1 MALTGQEF
9 AQGVQG
15 ANLAAQAMQQPWQDR
30 EQMQMLQ
37 SIYNDPNY
45 QGKPVSEILSAAG
58 KKFLGT
64 NSWKTG
70 LGLMEKSDLAQMRE
84 ARASQA
90 QQVEL
95 QNTLDSMSNDL
106 TSIDDTNEEV
116 GRQQANAYIDQYM
129 NMSPKLAQQGQR
141 AKMLLNSGNMNVA
154 TFKQKIKEGFLMPFD
169 KKLQMEKQ
177 RIDEKRA
184 DAQIEHYRALE
195 DQSRANAARAQQG
208 LNLRTMN
215 LMFQMIKD
223 KASRER
229 SLTQDEWEFYN
240 QGLSL
245 GLDKAPAGEAGTLPM
260 TARDKAALSTVP
272 QPTSK
277 DTNISVELP
286 GQAPW
291 SGPGATTFDA
301 GTENKPTT
309 PTPQQFNS
317 LSFDDKV
324 RLLENSAQNETG
336 SSGEK
341 SMMQVMPDTFKKPG
355 YGVRPGR
362 ASASKAETPDDLDE
376 WERVGRDYSRA
387 MLNKYNGNERLAAIA
402 YNMGA
407 PATDAWIA
415 KGADESKLPQKTRD
429 YIDRLDRL
437 SGAAEKQPVQDK
449 QPLPVEKAVETASRT
464 LPGKKGAAGR
474 EARYQDVMAIA
485 GSEAAAS
492 IGNLVNMPM
501 TVSGGVLGYGAT
513 KSNGMLDAP
522 IQALKNRMTTEDV
535 QRYNREIDNVGA
547 YYARLLSGGLTVTQA
562 DIDKFTNQFKIRE
575 GDSELTKM
583 TTLGQMRQTFERAA
597 QVKINSKAT
606 PPEQIALWKDWLSSI
621 RRDIPFTVKEVNAVA
636 NSRNPKETI
645 GQAMQR
651 IMGGKASVQSPEDR
665 ALIEKYLGK

>member
-70 LGLMEKSDLAQMRE
+70 LDLMEKSDLAQVRE
-84 ARASQA
+84 AHASQA

-154 TFKQKIKEGFLMPFD
+154 TFKQKIKEGFLMPFAT
-169 KKLQMEKQ
+169 KLQMEKQ

-223 KASRER
+223 KASREK

-387 MLNKYNGNERLAAIA
+387 MLNKYNGNERLASIA

-437 SGAAEKQPVQDK
+437 SGATSAMPTAVSTTPSTQAVTTPQDRILPPKMATISSADISRAQRSLQGANAAIARAEKI
-449 QPLPVEKAVETASRT
+449 
-464 LPGKKGAAGR
+464 GR
-474 EARYQDVMAIA
+474 AHV
-485 GSEAAAS
+485 
-492 IGNLVNMPM
+492 
-501 TVSGGVLGYGAT
+501 
-513 KSNGMLDAP
+513 
-522 IQALKNRMTTEDV
+522 
-535 QRYNREIDNVGA
+535 
-547 YYARLLSGGLTVTQA
+547 
-562 DIDKFTNQFKIRE
+562 
-575 GDSELTKM
+575 
-583 TTLGQMRQTFERAA
+583 
-597 QVKINSKAT
+597 
-606 PPEQIALWKDWLSSI
+606 
-621 RRDIPFTVKEVNAVA
+621 
-636 NSRNPKETI
+636 
-645 GQAMQR
+645 
-651 IMGGKASVQSPEDR
+651 
-665 ALIEKYLGK
+665 